1 MAALTK
7 VKIVGMTLAKRQRRV
22 QIVEL
27 VVKEDGMKSGL
38 LPRDYFLAPY
48 YLLFFILVDFM
59 YYGLIKFNKLYN

>member
-27 VVKEDGMKSGL
+27 VVKEDGRRFQVPSAK
-38 LPRDYFLAPY
+38 RAA
-48 YLLFFILVDFM
+48 
-59 YYGLIKFNKLYN
+59 